1 MCGDSIPQ
9 IPRAVLR
16 HAGVLKFITWE
27 PAIYTNPSRAI
38 TAVHT
43 TVAIPALAAPAVAV
57 AFPALAPFAIGYAV
71 ASTAVDCIDHH
82 KGLLYGGRVLLP
94 EKETIVSRL
103 FN

>member
-43 TVAIPALAAPAVAV
+43 TVAIPALAAPAGRSG
-57 AFPALAPFAIGYAV
+57 FSRPWRPFAIGYAV

-82 KGLLYGGRVLLP
+82 KGLLYGGRVCYRRKRPL
-94 EKETIVSRL
+94 
-103 FN
+103 